1 MGVKPIPRKNL
12 VHSATLID
20 QKTGTQYDLEK
31 VLFQV
36 KRGVMYSST
45 SGEEIVSYSYVYV
58 DVKNSVYPDI
68 ALFTGGNVI
77 AYNGHRYTI
86 KNVNYLVA
94 FKDHHLEV
102 LLV

>member
-1 MGVKPIPRKNL
+1 MGVKPIPKKNL
-12 VHSATLID
+12 VHSAILID
-20 QKTGTQYDLEK
+20 QKTGEQHEINH

-36 KRGVMYSST
+36 KRGVMYST
-45 SGEEIVSYSYVYV
+45 VSGEEIVSYSYMYV
-58 DVKNSVYPDI
+58 DYKNSEYPDI

-77 AYNGHRYTI
+77 VYNGHRYTI
-86 KNVNYLVA
+86 KNTNYLVA